1 MQNKEVTS
9 GGIREHET
17 KNKLTGKKHFW
28 FTIVA
33 NNNKVLATSE
43 VYNSKK
49 NMKKGIA
56 ALSTIYLG

>member
-1 MQNKEVTS
+1 MEQQMQA
-9 GGIREHET
+9 GGVKEHEA
-17 KNKLTGKKHFW
+17 KNKTTGKKHFW

-33 NNNKVLATSE
+33 KNHQVLATSE

-49 NMKKGIA
+49 SMRKGIA